1 MRRLIMFLG
10 VLMEKPGDNR
20 EKPAQKN
27 AKKKIILLILCG
39 GDPCCYR
46 LDLGFD
52 DLDPAGRVNGLDC
65 LEEIS

>member
-1 MRRLIMFLG
+1 M
-10 VLMEKPGDNR
+10 P
-20 EKPAQKN
+20 
-27 AKKKIILLILCG
+27 KKKIIRLILCG

-52 DLDPAGRVNGLDC
+52 DLDPAGRVNSLDC